1 MLKLGISRSGGVL
14 SMVCGWPIA
23 PDEASCV
30 QSGLATFLY
39 FFTPHLGFTNFTY
52 TGPTR
57 QVEPTQTGIV
67 RQAMPMIGSLP
78 SLASLIVRPPSV
90 TVNLLVPSSTFHP
103 ATLSSLNLDNSNTT
117 IIPFDANKFSA
128 ASNHLPTPSYDER
141 SDNQSYI
148 PNDKE
153 R

>member
-1 MLKLGISRSGGVL
+1 
-14 SMVCGWPIA
+14 
-23 PDEASCV
+23 
-30 QSGLATFLY
+30 
-39 FFTPHLGFTNFTY
+39 
-52 TGPTR
+52 
-57 QVEPTQTGIV
+57 
-67 RQAMPMIGSLP
+67 MIGSLP
-78 SLASLIVRPPSV
+78 SLASLIVRPPSI

-103 ATLSSLNLDNSNTT
+103 ATLSSLTLNLDNSNTT
-117 IIPFDANKFSA
+117 IIPFNANKFSA